1 VVGLIEDVDRVFGR
15 VWQLP
20 GGQQGIDSKGKAAYI
35 RLKMERN
42 KKMATPIA
50 VEMTPKGILIP
61 RAALQGWGE
70 VQVMREKN
78 RIVIQPKT
86 LTLAQEH
93 ELMVQALREDGLL
106 YDPESE
112 ADLSAVLDE
121 ERAELA
127 KKFSVER
134 PLSEI
139 VTEERDEGV

>member
-1 VVGLIEDVDRVFGR
+1 
-15 VWQLP
+15 
-20 GGQQGIDSKGKAAYI
+20 
-35 RLKMERN
+35 MERS
-42 KKMATPIA
+42 KEMATPIA
-50 VEMTPKGILIP
+50 VKVTPKGILIP
-61 RAALQGWGE
+61 HAALQGWGE
-70 VQVMREKN
+70 VQVVREKN
-78 RIVIQPKT
+78 RIVIQPKN

-93 ELMVQALREDGLL
+93 ELLVQALREDGLL

-139 VTEERDEGV
+139 VTEEQDEGV